1 MQERFVT
8 DQFPLEPNTHA
19 TEGDAPTNDATA
31 RPANSAPRT
40 PSLSIFTRRE
50 PAAQT
55 ADTNGSP
62 PPIPAVPE
70 PSVEPAFPGLVTT
83 IGRLSHV
90 PAADLWATGAAMAQ
104 WLCATP
110 SALSEAVPI
119 AGATFEKPESNVLVG
134 SVPGGVPV
142 CIVCEVGPS
151 TDEGLGVLMRV
162 AAVQDGG
169 RVLWI
174 AGEPGDAHGA
184 ALSWLNRST
193 TPRYALLRVSGIR
206 IDGSASAPMF
216 EVVVRPPRSSAAA
229 APSDERK
236 RRVEDHLAEQ

>member
-1 MQERFVT
+1 MT
-8 DQFPLEPNTHA
+8 DQFPLEPNTDA
-19 TEGDAPTNDATA
+19 IEGDASTTDVTA
-31 RPANSAPRT
+31 RPAHVAPRS
-40 PSLSIFTRRE
+40 PSLSIYTRRE
-50 PAAQT
+50 PAAQ
-55 ADTNGSP
+55 AGDGSGSP
-62 PPIPAVPE
+62 APTPPAPA
-70 PSVEPAFPGLVTT
+70 PSAEPAFPGLVTT

-90 PAADLWATGAAMAQ
+90 PAADLWPTGAAMAA

-110 SALSEAVPI
+110 SALSDAVPI
-119 AGATFEKPESNVLVG
+119 AGATFEKPEGNVLVG
-134 SVPGGVPV
+134 SVPGDVPV
-142 CIVCEVGPS
+142 SVVCEVGPS
-151 TDEGLGVLMRV
+151 SDEGLGVLMRV
-162 AAVQDGG
+162 AALQDGG

-193 TPRYALLRVSGIR
+193 SPRYALLRVSGIR

-216 EVVVRPPRSSAAA
+216 EVVVRPPRSSAAT

>member
-1 MQERFVT
+1 MQERSVT
-8 DQFPLEPNTHA
+8 DQFPLEPSNDA
-19 TEGDAPTNDATA
+19 SEGDAPTNDATA
-31 RPANSAPRT
+31 RPTNVAPRS
-40 PSLSIFTRRE
+40 PSLSIYTRRE
-50 PAAQT
+50 PVAQVG
-55 ADTNGSP
+55 DGSGSP
-62 PPIPAVPE
+62 PPA
-70 PSVEPAFPGLVTT
+70 PSDEPAFPGLVTT

-90 PAADLWATGAAMAQ
+90 PATDLWPTGAAMAA

-110 SALSEAVPI
+110 SALSDAVPI
-119 AGATFEKPESNVLVG
+119 AGATFEKPEGNVLVG

-142 CIVCEVGPS
+142 CVVCEVGPS
-151 TDEGLGVLMRV
+151 SDEGLGVLMRV

-193 TPRYALLRVSGIR
+193 SPRYALLRVSGIR
-206 IDGSASAPMF
+206 IDASASAPMF

-229 APSDERK
+229 AAPSDERK
-236 RRVEDHLAEQ
+236 RRAEDHVPGG

>member
-1 MQERFVT
+1 MT
-8 DQFPLEPNTHA
+8 DQFPLEPSNDA
-19 TEGDAPTNDATA
+19 TEGDAPTNDAAA
-31 RPANSAPRT
+31 RPANLAPRS
-40 PSLSIFTRRE
+40 PSLSIYTRRE
-50 PAAQT
+50 PSAQ
-55 ADTNGSP
+55 AGDGSGSP
-62 PPIPAVPE
+62 APTPPAPA
-70 PSVEPAFPGLVTT
+70 PSAEPAFPGLVTT

-90 PAADLWATGAAMAQ
+90 PAADLWPTGAAMAA

-110 SALSEAVPI
+110 SALSDAVPI
-119 AGATFEKPESNVLVG
+119 AGATFEEPEGNVLVG
-134 SVPGGVPV
+134 SVPGDVPV
-142 CIVCEVGPS
+142 SVVCEVGPS
-151 TDEGLGVLMRV
+151 SDEGLGVLMRV
-162 AAVQDGG
+162 AALQDGG

-193 TPRYALLRVSGIR
+193 SPRYALLRVSGIR

-236 RRVEDHLAEQ
+236 RRVEDHLADQ

>member
-1 MQERFVT
+1 MT
-8 DQFPLEPNTHA
+8 DQFPLEPNTDA
-19 TEGDAPTNDATA
+19 TEGDAPTTDADA
-31 RPANSAPRT
+31 RLNHVAPRT
-40 PSLSIFTRRE
+40 PSLSIYTRRE
-50 PAAQT
+50 PVAQAT
-55 ADTNGSP
+55 DGSAHP
-62 PPIPAVPE
+62 PPAPEGPLPAP
-70 PSVEPAFPGLVTT
+70 EPAFPGLVTT

-90 PAADLWATGAAMAQ
+90 PAADLWPSGAAMAA

-110 SALSEAVPI
+110 SALSDAVSMS
-119 AGATFEKPESNVLVG
+119 GVTFEKPEGNVLVG
-134 SVPGGVPV
+134 SVPAGDPV

-151 TDEGLGVLMRV
+151 SDEGLGVLMRV

-193 TPRYALLRVSGIR
+193 SPRYALLRVSGIR